1 MPLKKFFCE
10 KCQATFSLFV
20 SYKDI
25 FGSQPCPGC
34 NTHVAQINALGVA
47 SGAQQGSQIMRE
59 SSKPS

>member
-34 NTHVAQINALGVA
+34 NTQVEQISA